1 MERYWSLRQMLQNTP
16 IKTVE
21 VTKLKQRRMNFMMS
35 FVMLAIMPL
44 PTMTPPKHMA
54 QIISQ
59 MVFIMPPMPRVATS
73 SVSIGLEVLICVLP

>member
-16 IKTVE
+16 VKTVE
-21 VTKLKQRRMNFMMS
+21 ATKLKQRRMNFMMS

-44 PTMTPPKHMA
+44 LTMTPPKHMA